1 MEEQYELISKQTLLE
16 LREENKKLKE
26 QLKNEKQLTTTDKN
40 EFQKQFLID
49 IKEMLEQKH
58 EEEKKELF
66 NELREIKEINKSTLD
81 NVLQKTQNLDIRL
94 EDMIETL
101 QGLVSTMTELIDHN
115 NEEKEDDLF
124 KEEPIQSSEI
134 FENEIAKITIKLEDI
149 ETFMKNLRVLL
160 SYLEPSRVTLNKPPI
175 PNMDSQGTEK
185 SSQPPKLNLN

>member
-81 NVLQKTQNLDIRL
+81 NVLQKTQSLDIRL

-101 QGLVSTMTELIDHN
+101 QGLVSTMTELIEHN

-124 KEEPIQSSEI
+124 KEEPIQGSEI
-134 FENEIAKITIKLEDI
+134 FENEIAKVTVKLEDI

-175 PNMDSQGTEK
+175 PNLDSNEK
-185 SSQPPKLNLN
+185 NNNSQPPKLDL

>member
-66 NELREIKEINKSTLD
+66 NELHEIKEINKSTLD
-81 NVLQKTQNLDIRL
+81 NVLQKTQSLDIRL

-101 QGLVSTMTELIDHN
+101 QGLVSTMTELIEHN
-115 NEEKEDDLF
+115 SEEKEDDLF
-124 KEEPIQSSEI
+124 KEEPIQGSEI
-134 FENEIAKITIKLEDI
+134 FENEIAKVTVKLEDI

-175 PNMDSQGTEK
+175 PNLDSNEK
-185 SSQPPKLNLN
+185 NNNSQPPKLDL

>member
-101 QGLVSTMTELIDHN
+101 QGLVSTMTELIEHN

-124 KEEPIQSSEI
+124 KEEPIQGSEI
-134 FENEIAKITIKLEDI
+134 FENEIAKVTVKLEDI

-175 PNMDSQGTEK
+175 PNLDSNEK
-185 SSQPPKLNLN
+185 NNNSQPPKLDL

>member
-1 MEEQYELISKQTLLE
+1 MEEQYELISKETLLE

-81 NVLQKTQNLDIRL
+81 NVLQKTQSLDIRL

-101 QGLVSTMTELIDHN
+101 QGLVSTMTELIEHN

-124 KEEPIQSSEI
+124 KEEPIQGSEI
-134 FENEIAKITIKLEDI
+134 FENEIAKVTVKLEDI

-175 PNMDSQGTEK
+175 PNLDSNEK
-185 SSQPPKLNLN
+185 NNNSQPPKLDL

>member
-101 QGLVSTMTELIDHN
+101 QGLVSTMSEVIDNTHHIS
-115 NEEKEDDLF
+115 EE
-124 KEEPIQSSEI
+124 EEQNSNTTV
-134 FENEIAKITIKLEDI
+134 FEN
-149 ETFMKNLRVLL
+149 
-160 SYLEPSRVTLNKPPI
+160 
-175 PNMDSQGTEK
+175 
-185 SSQPPKLNLN
+185 

>member
-66 NELREIKEINKSTLD
+66 NELHEIKEINKSTLD

-134 FENEIAKITIKLEDI
+134 FENEIAKVTVKLEDI

-175 PNMDSQGTEK
+175 PNMDSQETGK
-185 SSQPPKLNLN
+185 NSQPPKLNL